1 MKDDAM
7 VWFHVDDDAD
17 DDDDDDHDD
26 DHDNDDIKDTFQ
38 SFNIQILQCHHIQNQ
53 TRFRLPGS
61 FCFLWWGLPCRTH
74 QLADFLLTTRFLSM
88 SIVWAQWH
96 CVTVWQKNKGKYSC
110 QMTRKDRYLDY
121 STQYFGIFVT
131 FFWNFEFCITLFK
144 MLLQCDIYL
153 KVFFP
158 RLTEKEAAI
167 NKWQSTSFKTV
178 FHQFYMLFIVWNGT
192 LSSLF

>member
-1 MKDDAM
+1 MLKLNLALWKSQPRLFSAQKLCKIMMNDDAM
-7 VWFHVDDDAD
+7 MWYHVD
-17 DDDDDDHDD
+17 DDDDDDDDDGDHDD

-121 STQYFGIFVT
+121 STQYFG
-131 FFWNFEFCITLFK
+131 
-144 MLLQCDIYL
+144 
-153 KVFFP
+153 
-158 RLTEKEAAI
+158 
-167 NKWQSTSFKTV
+167 
-178 FHQFYMLFIVWNGT
+178 
-192 LSSLF
+192 

>member
-1 MKDDAM
+1 MEESAKAVFSSKIMQNNDEGWCIDAM

-38 SFNIQILQCHHIQNQ
+38 SFDIQILQCHHIQNQ

-88 SIVWAQWH
+88 SIVWA
-96 CVTVWQKNKGKYSC
+96 
-110 QMTRKDRYLDY
+110 
-121 STQYFGIFVT
+121 
-131 FFWNFEFCITLFK
+131 
-144 MLLQCDIYL
+144 
-153 KVFFP
+153 
-158 RLTEKEAAI
+158 
-167 NKWQSTSFKTV
+167 
-178 FHQFYMLFIVWNGT
+178 
-192 LSSLF
+192 

>member
-88 SIVWAQWH
+88 SIVWAQSIVLQ
-96 CVTVWQKNKGKYSC
+96 CD
-110 QMTRKDRYLDY
+110 RKIKESILVKWPGRIGILTIAHNILDNIY
-121 STQYFGIFVT
+121 DI
-131 FFWNFEFCITLFK
+131 FWNFEFCITLFK

-178 FHQFYMLFIVWNGT
+178 FHQFYMLFIV
-192 LSSLF
+192 

>member
-1 MKDDAM
+1 MNDDAM
-7 VWFHVDDDAD
+7 MWYHVD
-17 DDDDDDHDD
+17 DDDDDDDDDDGDHDD

-158 RLTEKEAAI
+158 DWQRRKQPLI
-167 NKWQSTSFKTV
+167 NDRALPLK
-178 FHQFYMLFIVWNGT
+178 LFFINFT
-192 LSSLF
+192 CFS

>member
-1 MKDDAM
+1 MLKLNLALWKSQPRLFSAQKLCKIMMKDDAM

-74 QLADFLLTTRFLSM
+74 QLADFLLTTRFFVNEHSV
-88 SIVWAQWH
+88 STVY

-121 STQYFGIFVT
+121 STQYFG
-131 FFWNFEFCITLFK
+131 
-144 MLLQCDIYL
+144 
-153 KVFFP
+153 
-158 RLTEKEAAI
+158 
-167 NKWQSTSFKTV
+167 
-178 FHQFYMLFIVWNGT
+178 
-192 LSSLF
+192 

>member
-1 MKDDAM
+1 MLKLNLALWKSQPRLFSAQKLCKIMMKDDAM

-38 SFNIQILQCHHIQNQ
+38 LINIQILQCHHIQNQ

-88 SIVWAQWH
+88 SIVWAQSI
-96 CVTVWQKNKGKYSC
+96 V
-110 QMTRKDRYLDY
+110 
-121 STQYFGIFVT
+121 
-131 FFWNFEFCITLFK
+131 
-144 MLLQCDIYL
+144 LQCDRKIKESILVKWPGRIGILTIAHNILEYL
-153 KVFFP
+153 WHFFEILNSASLCLKCCYSVTYIW
-158 RLTEKEAAI
+158 RFFSQIDRE
-167 NKWQSTSFKTV
+167 
-178 FHQFYMLFIVWNGT
+178 G
-192 LSSLF
+192 SSH

>member
-1 MKDDAM
+1 MMNDDG
-7 VWFHVDDDAD
+7 
-17 DDDDDDHDD
+17 DHDD

-144 MLLQCDIYL
+144 MLLQCDINW
-153 KVFFP
+153 KGFFSDGQRRKQP
-158 RLTEKEAAI
+158 LTNDRA
-167 NKWQSTSFKTV
+167 
-178 FHQFYMLFIVWNGT
+178 LP
-192 LSSLF
+192 